1 MYPPVPIIR
10 SGLNSFIIFLDS
22 PIEPIVFN
30 NLFIFFT
37 LKLLDIPYDSI
48 VFSSYPAL
56 GTNFVS
62 NPLFVPMKIISEFGS
77 SFIILFAIAI
87 PGFICPPVPAAAI
100 ITFIYASF
108 LPIFF

>member
-1 MYPPVPIIR
+1 MPARHTDIHMYPPVPIIR

-48 VFSSYPAL
+48 VFNSYPAL

-62 NPLFVPMKIISEFGS
+62 NPFCSYENYF
-77 SFIILFAIAI
+77 
-87 PGFICPPVPAAAI
+87 
-100 ITFIYASF
+100 
-108 LPIFF
+108 